1 MLSITVNNRNWQNE
15 KNKALIVFFNENTGE
30 YKVIKEE
37 VLPDN
42 LIDDENYKSFG
53 CYSKDEFLYV
63 ANHDKLIKLDRE
75 GNYISHITLNNFSNP
90 HQILVT
96 DDIKCFTNTDKD
108 IIELTYKDKH
118 FMIDIKT
125 LDNVVNDINH
135 GKSYLLHDDNHHVN
149 SLCLNDNKIY
159 FCLHNRGSKPSQYF
173 YIDLKTEQIHYICDY
188 GQTVHNCEV
197 EGDFL
202 YTLNTRRACFACI
215 NLRDGKFWEWSL
227 VDKSKEDFL
236 YVNREDYF
244 LRGLVL
250 TKDYFI
256 IGASLTHTNVNNGNS
271 IVLYVDR
278 ETKEI
283 VKRYDIEGYNCIND
297 IRQMEEIEEIEEI
310 NLENYLPV
318 NQE

>member
-1 MLSITVNNRNWQNE
+1 MLSITVNNRKWKNE

-30 YKVIKEE
+30 YKVIKED

-42 LIDDENYKSFG
+42 LIDGENYKSFG
-53 CYSKDEFLYV
+53 CYPKGEFIYV
-63 ANHDKLIKLDRE
+63 ANHDKLIKLDRK
-75 GNYISHITLNNFSNP
+75 GNYINHITLNNFSNP

-96 DDIKCFTNTDKD
+96 EDVKCFTNTDKD
-108 IIELTYKDKH
+108 LIELTYTDLNELPTKDKKYV
-118 FMIDIKT
+118 IDIKT
-125 LDNVVNDINH
+125 LDNVVNDLNH

-173 YIDLKTEQIHYICDY
+173 YIDLKTQQIHYICDY
-188 GQTVHNCEV
+188 GQTSHNCEV

-202 YTLNTRRACFACI
+202 YTLNTRRACFAGI
-215 NLRDGKFWEWSL
+215 NLKTGKGWEISL
-227 VDKSKEDFL
+227 IDKSKENFL

-250 TKDYFI
+250 TKKYFI

-271 IVLYVDR
+271 ILLYVDR

-297 IRQMEEIEEIEEI
+297 IRQI
-310 NLENYLPV
+310 
-318 NQE
+318 

>member
-1 MLSITVNNRNWQNE
+1 MLSITVNNRKWKNE

-30 YKVIKEE
+30 YKVIKED

-42 LIDDENYKSFG
+42 LIDSENYKSFG
-53 CYSKDEFLYV
+53 CYPKGKFIYV
-63 ANHDKLIKLDRE
+63 ANHDKLIKLDRK
-75 GNYISHITLNNFSNP
+75 GNYINHITLNNFSNP

-96 DDIKCFTNTDKD
+96 EDVKCFTNTDKD
-108 IIELTYKDKH
+108 LIELTYTDLNELPTKDKKYV
-118 FMIDIKT
+118 IDIKT
-125 LDNVVNDINH
+125 LDNVVNDLNH
-135 GKSYLLHDDNHHVN
+135 GKSHLLHDDNHHVN

-173 YIDLKTEQIHYICDY
+173 YIDLKTQQIHYICDY
-188 GQTVHNCEV
+188 GQTSHNCEV

-202 YTLNTRRACFACI
+202 YTLNTRRACFAGI
-215 NLRDGKFWEWSL
+215 NLKTGKGWEISL
-227 VDKSKEDFL
+227 IDKSKENFL

-250 TKDYFI
+250 TKKYFI

-271 IVLYVDR
+271 ILLFVDR

-297 IRQMEEIEEIEEI
+297 IRQI
-310 NLENYLPV
+310 
-318 NQE
+318 